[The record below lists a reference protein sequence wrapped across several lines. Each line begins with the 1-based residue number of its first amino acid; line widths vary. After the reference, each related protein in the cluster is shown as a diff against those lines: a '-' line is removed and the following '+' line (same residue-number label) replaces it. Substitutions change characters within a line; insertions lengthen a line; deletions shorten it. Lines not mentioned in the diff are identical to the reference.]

1 MGVQGSVMDGYVAGR
16 KFKSLHEV
24 LSRLQVQ
31 KCCFSEAVLQEWVKS
46 SVCGLV
52 AYIRLHGDF

>member
-1 MGVQGSVMDGYVAGR
+1 MGVQGSVIDGYVSGR
-16 KFKSLHEV
+16 KVKSLHVV

-31 KCCFSEAVLQEWVKS
+31 KRCFSEAVLQEWVKS
-46 SVCGLV
+46 SVFGLV